1 VPRPRVL
8 PFRAGMARPFW
19 HHPDRT
25 KESAWPGK
33 RITSR
38 CGLEKLNHTQAVE
51 PHRDALIARQFDV
64 QPGFRLRVSGFPDL
78 LMPDH
83 DEASDRERVVV
94 VGVVEPDSAA

>member
-1 VPRPRVL
+1 MDGAPVL
-8 PFRAGMARPFW
+8 APP
-19 HHPDRT
+19 HRT

>member
-1 VPRPRVL
+1 MSRLSGTWSPTA
-8 PFRAGMARPFW
+8 AGVRLGTF
-19 HHPDRT
+19 
-25 KESAWPGK
+25 
-33 RITSR
+33 
-38 CGLEKLNHTQAVE
+38 LQKLNHTQAVE
-51 PHRDALIARQFDV
+51 PHRDALIAHQFDV